1 LRDGRKDP
9 SNEGG
14 LPSEAVGRFER
25 APRGKSQGLSSGAG
39 HAPGPSGRP
48 EEEAGIDDTGRTG
61 ERPPLRL
68 RLHATP
74 QAAVDLRESLR
85 TWLEDAN
92 ATEQETFDVTLACSE
107 AFANSVGNPLR
118 PATLIIEV
126 EATVNAHRLLTLIV
140 RDYALARPERSPE
153 ETSMFLRLMETLVES
168 AETHARPDGST
179 IVLRRHLRSTT
190 GGVGVSARG
199 RGGRSAGPSAFA
211 F

>member
-1 LRDGRKDP
+1 MA
-9 SNEGG
+9 EGG
-14 LPSEAVGRFER
+14 
-25 APRGKSQGLSSGAG
+25 SGI
-39 HAPGPSGRP
+39 SG
-48 EEEAGIDDTGRTG
+48 TGATV

-74 QAAVDLRESLR
+74 QAAVELRETLR
-85 TWLEDAN
+85 TWLDEN
-92 ATEQETFDVTLACSE
+92 GATEAESFDVTLACSE
-107 AFANSVGNPLR
+107 AFANAVGNPLR

-168 AETHARPDGST
+168 AETHARPDGAT
-179 IVLRRHLRSTT
+179 VVLRRHLRPAGRMSPP
-190 GGVGVSARG
+190 RG
-199 RGGRSAGPSAFA
+199 RSTGSSAFA

>member
-1 LRDGRKDP
+1 MA
-9 SNEGG
+9 EGG
-14 LPSEAVGRFER
+14 
-25 APRGKSQGLSSGAG
+25 SG
-39 HAPGPSGRP
+39 
-48 EEEAGIDDTGRTG
+48 ITGTG
-61 ERPPLRL
+61 ATVQCPPLRL

-85 TWLEDAN
+85 SWLEQTG

-107 AFANSVGNPLR
+107 AFANAVGNPLR

-126 EATVNAHRLLTLIV
+126 EATINAHRLLTLIV

-168 AETHARPDGST
+168 AETHARPDGAT
-179 IVLRRHLRSTT
+179 VVLRRHLRP
-190 GGVGVSARG
+190 AG
-199 RGGRSAGPSAFA
+199 RMSPPRGRSAGPSAFA

>member
-1 LRDGRKDP
+1 
-9 SNEGG
+9 
-14 LPSEAVGRFER
+14 
-25 APRGKSQGLSSGAG
+25 
-39 HAPGPSGRP
+39 
-48 EEEAGIDDTGRTG
+48 
-61 ERPPLRL
+61 LRL

-74 QAAVDLRESLR
+74 QAAVELRETLR
-85 TWLEDAN
+85 SWLDDMS

-126 EATVNAHRLLTLIV
+126 EATVNTHRLLTLIV

-168 AETHARPDGST
+168 AETHARPDGAT
-179 IVLRRHLRSTT
+179 VVLRRHLRSPATSVT
-190 GGVGVSARG
+190 SPTRGVGG
-199 RGGRSAGPSAFA
+199 LSAGPSAFA